1 MRFFLD
7 KLQIQAPNILQ
18 DDTIRDV
25 ALKLTHGAG
34 GVYLYACRTT
44 NETDAVSV
52 WQKYQRPLTC
62 SEMTAEL
69 RNVGAHQKLNMLAP
83 YEFEDL
89 AELFPSKC
97 QWEYVPLGQHLKHG
111 VRVKPPKHGYQ
122 LDEYTNVKGTAQP
135 EKRLYDYVGVTDV
148 FAVTVRHLFQV
159 YLPHAAGMVPDDAVL
174 HSAVSRWS
182 WNQVPVYRWS
192 PKIPTRVDLATLF
205 QRVHANA
212 HVPCI
217 QYGKHV
223 RVYMRQRL
231 KEKQNKKK
239 GLTFYFVLGGSVTFY
254 ENGSVQTAYVQEPLR
269 VHPLVHYV
277 NQVLT
282 WKTAIESDALL
293 MGTCVEVPATL
304 LNQSVFPLCAR
315 NEQRRVTMSAEC
327 SVVLDTVPAAW
338 SKVFQDISYL
348 RCSPHGE
355 LSTDGVHVTLSNLPY
370 EATAF
375 ATRYTEGMLTHV
387 EREEDCT
394 LEEETEFEMPKES
407 MTELDAFVND
417 FLRAGY
423 DVGGRFVGGVVA
435 RDCENVLGFL
445 PFQGDAEDAGIL
457 PSWIRPWEPTLT
469 YVELKAYLQRAAMIR
484 KEVAPVERVY
494 DFRAKCVGLGTASG
508 AFAPCHGV
516 DEDELRVTTE
526 HERLFPKVE
535 RMYGVFREACRTMG
549 IHTPKD
555 PLEGRVVF
563 VDHFKSKLPEWI
575 DGKWLVPRTV
585 YEEYAERLQI
595 ELKRFHR
602 VRSYVL
608 RLEQSVDGVV
618 HDLLEGERIEG

>member
-1 MRFFLD
+1 
-7 KLQIQAPNILQ
+7 
-18 DDTIRDV
+18 
-25 ALKLTHGAG
+25 
-34 GVYLYACRTT
+34 
-44 NETDAVSV
+44 
-52 WQKYQRPLTC
+52 
-62 SEMTAEL
+62 
-69 RNVGAHQKLNMLAP
+69 
-83 YEFEDL
+83 
-89 AELFPSKC
+89 
-97 QWEYVPLGQHLKHG
+97 
-111 VRVKPPKHGYQ
+111 
-122 LDEYTNVKGTAQP
+122 
-135 EKRLYDYVGVTDV
+135 
-148 FAVTVRHLFQV
+148 
-159 YLPHAAGMVPDDAVL
+159 
-174 HSAVSRWS
+174 
-182 WNQVPVYRWS
+182 
-192 PKIPTRVDLATLF
+192 
-205 QRVHANA
+205 
-212 HVPCI
+212 
-217 QYGKHV
+217 
-223 RVYMRQRL
+223 
-231 KEKQNKKK
+231 
-239 GLTFYFVLGGSVTFY
+239 
-254 ENGSVQTAYVQEPLR
+254 
-269 VHPLVHYV
+269 
-277 NQVLT
+277 
-282 WKTAIESDALL
+282 
-293 MGTCVEVPATL
+293 
-304 LNQSVFPLCAR
+304 
-315 NEQRRVTMSAEC
+315 
-327 SVVLDTVPAAW
+327 
-338 SKVFQDISYL
+338 
-348 RCSPHGE
+348 
-355 LSTDGVHVTLSNLPY
+355 
-370 EATAF
+370 
-375 ATRYTEGMLTHV
+375 MLTHV

-508 AFAPCHGV
+508 AFTPCHGA